1 MLESIGKSNATFTKV
16 KVTLS
21 YQAALTPSVALVY
34 RLKISLIHHA
44 HRIKER
50 KKKIR
55 LFKSM
60 WKKQSQNSAP
70 M

>member
-44 HRIKER
+44 RRIKE
-50 KKKIR
+50 KKKDT
-55 LFKSM
+55 LV
-60 WKKQSQNSAP
+60 
-70 M
+70 

>member
-34 RLKISLIHHA
+34 LLKISLIHHA
-44 HRIKER
+44 HRIKE
-50 KKKIR
+50 KKKDT
-55 LFKSM
+55 LV
-60 WKKQSQNSAP
+60 
-70 M
+70 